1 MRRETGRLLPEVH
14 GRSHRIAVLALIAA
28 TVAAGPLA
36 ASRAAAAPATHRPAA
51 AHDLAAAH
59 SAAARAPGR
68 PARRPPTDWPAYLN
82 GPEHHSY
89 SPGQKAITPASAPN
103 LVSKWHFDAGTQYF
117 ASPTVANGSVY
128 IGSDTGWFYQL
139 KERTGKV
146 EHKRFIGF
154 QATTTCAP
162 ALGVVS
168 TATYGTDPATHRP
181 SVYVAGPDGYLYA
194 LRASNLAL
202 EWKAVVGI
210 PSGTVND
217 YFNYAS
223 PTVTHGKVYIGIASN
238 CDTPLVRG
246 GVLAFSQ
253 ATGRKLAHLY
263 TVPRGQVG
271 GSVWSSVA
279 VAPGGD
285 LYVSTGNGP
294 EDHQLLGLS
303 ESILK
308 LSPRTLRVVGKFQIP
323 SSQVDFDADFGASP
337 VIIGRQYVGACD
349 KNGIFYMLNQA
360 TMKVH
365 WEKQVGSPSGVY
377 LECIATP
384 AYNGHDL
391 FLGTPSF
398 TIGGTQF
405 EGAVQERNADTGKL
419 VWATGLP
426 NGVTGSPSLDGAGV
440 LAVGTFDGADL
451 PNITYLVN
459 SHTGAILSSLVQGYD
474 FAQSVFAN
482 GWLFTANDSG
492 VYAWAPRS

>member
-1 MRRETGRLLPEVH
+1 MGRMLPGRH
-14 GRSHRIAVLALIAA
+14 GTARLIAA
-28 TVAAGPLA
+28 LASIVAAVGACQLA
-36 ASRAAAAPATHRPAA
+36 VGQASATPAGHGVIKHAKK
-51 AHDLAAAH
+51 
-59 SAAARAPGR
+59 
-68 PARRPPTDWPAYLN
+68 PPTDWPAYLN
-82 GPEHHSY
+82 GPEHTSY
-89 SPGQKAITPASAPN
+89 SPGQKAITTANAPS
-103 LVSKWHFDAGTQYF
+103 LVSKWHFDHGTQYY
-117 ASPTVANGSVY
+117 ASPTIANGSVY
-128 IGSDTGWFYQL
+128 IGSNTGWFYQL
-139 KERTGKV
+139 NERTGKV
-146 EHKRFIGF
+146 RHKRFIGY
-154 QATTTCAP
+154 QATTTCSP

-168 TATYGTDPATHRP
+168 TATYATDPANKRP
-181 SVYVAGPDGYLYA
+181 TVYVAGPDGYLYA

-210 PSGTVND
+210 PSSTVND
-217 YFNYAS
+217 YFNYSS
-223 PTVTHGKVYIGIASN
+223 PTVSDRRVFVGISSN

-253 ATGRKLAHLY
+253 TTGRKLAHLY

-294 EDHQLLGLS
+294 ESEQLLDLS

-308 LSPRTLRVVGKFQIP
+308 LSPRTLKVLGKFQIP
-323 SSQVDFDADFGASP
+323 VSQVDFDADFGASP

-349 KNGIFYMLNQA
+349 KNGIFYLLNQA
-360 TMKVH
+360 TMTVH
-365 WEKQVGSPSGVY
+365 WERQVGVGSGAY
-377 LECIATP
+377 LECIAAP

-398 TIGGTQF
+398 TIDGTQY
-405 EGAVQERNADTGKL
+405 EGAVQERNASTGNL

-440 LAVGTFDGADL
+440 LAVGTFDSTGIA
-451 PNITYLVN
+451 NQTYLIN
-459 SHTGAILSSLVQGYD
+459 SHTGAILSTLVEGYD

-482 GWLFTANDSG
+482 GWLFTANDNG
-492 VYAWAPRS
+492 VYAWAPPKQ